1 MAPSAI
7 SKKAK
12 IAGKTNTNTRSGS
25 IGTKRPSDNRDL
37 HLSSEEDDD
46 IVLDRPLKDKDM
58 FMSKKDFHEKMI
70 LLNHPIMKPENREQL
85 ELTYRYI
92 DLANSMLR
100 NSSDKQ
106 MEMAAMEDDMREMDK
121 AATVKKDGPPFFRGN
136 MSTTILLN
144 GVDQLQRAS
153 RARTW
158 SQAILDLMWDARVT
172 VQDFWV
178 VKRQGEDVVSVLVKM
193 SSRYQKILAMGAVNQ
208 AREKVSGMYGKAQC
222 RVFARDAFP
231 QAQLEMVQAAYNRG
245 YELKK
250 AGRIQAYRIYN
261 QGGSEP
267 VFEVRTVVDGKS
279 TWGPAP
285 AASGT
290 TPMSRDRSSRRRE
303 RREKGDAA
311 ENGVEAMEEVTQEG
325 GEEVRSGQ
333 AAALAAAATLAAG
346 GSR

>member
-12 IAGKTNTNTRSGS
+12 IAEKTNTRSAS
-25 IGTKRPSDNRDL
+25 IGTKRPPDNRDL

-46 IVLDRPLKDKDM
+46 NIDRPLKNKEM
-58 FMSKKDFHEKMI
+58 YMSKKDFHEKMT
-70 LLNHPIMKPENREQL
+70 LLNHPIMKPENRDQL

-100 NSSDKQ
+100 NSTGKQ
-106 MEMAAMEDDMREMDK
+106 MEMAAMEDDIREINKTASDK
-121 AATVKKDGPPFFRGN
+121 KDKDGPPFFRGN

-144 GVDQLQRAS
+144 GVDQIQRAS

-208 AREKVSGMYGKAQC
+208 AREKVSSMYGKPQC

-261 QGGSEP
+261 QGGQEP
-267 VFEVRTVVDGKS
+267 VFEVRTVVDGKPA
-279 TWGPAP
+279 WGPAP
-285 AASGT
+285 AVSGS
-290 TPMSRDRSSRRRE
+290 TPAPKDRASRRRE
-303 RREKGDAA
+303 RGEKGDAA
-311 ENGVEAMEEVTQEG
+311 ENGVEAMEETTSGSEEAGEG
-325 GEEVRSGQ
+325 R
-333 AAALAAAATLAAG
+333 AAALAAAASLAAG
-346 GSR
+346 GAR

>member
-12 IAGKTNTNTRSGS
+12 IAEKTNTRSAS
-25 IGTKRPSDNRDL
+25 IGTKRPPDNRDL

-46 IVLDRPLKDKDM
+46 NIDRPLKNKEM
-58 FMSKKDFHEKMI
+58 YMSKKDFHEKMT
-70 LLNHPIMKPENREQL
+70 LLNHPIMKPENRDQL

-100 NSSDKQ
+100 NSTGKQ
-106 MEMAAMEDDMREMDK
+106 MEMAAMEDDIREINK
-121 AATVKKDGPPFFRGN
+121 AASDKKDKDGPPFFRGN

-144 GVDQLQRAS
+144 GVDQIQRAS

-208 AREKVSGMYGKAQC
+208 AREKVSSMYGKPQC

-261 QGGSEP
+261 QGGQEP

-279 TWGPAP
+279 AWGPAP
-285 AASGT
+285 AVSGS
-290 TPMSRDRSSRRRE
+290 TPAPKDRASRRRE
-303 RREKGDAA
+303 RGEKGDAA
-311 ENGVEAMEEVTQEG
+311 ENGVEAMEETTPGSEEASEG
-325 GEEVRSGQ
+325 RV
-333 AAALAAAATLAAG
+333 AALAAAASLAAG
-346 GSR
+346 GTR